1 MITESNGREMFIGK
15 STPWEIDAAGR
26 LVLSL
31 KEARD
36 LREHLK
42 WQDEWSNAGHV
53 LIAGRSDEDG

>member
-15 STPWEIDAAGR
+15 SSPWEIDEAGR

-36 LREHLK
+36 LREHLT
-42 WQDEWSNAGHV
+42 WQADSDSKYV
-53 LIAGRSDEDG
+53 LIHGRSDEDG

>member
-15 STPWEIDAAGR
+15 STPWEIDQDGR

-36 LREHLK
+36 LREHLT
-42 WQDEWSNAGHV
+42 WQGETDSEHV
-53 LIAGRSDEDG
+53 LIHGRSDEDG

>member
-15 STPWEIDAAGR
+15 MTPWEIDGAGR

-36 LREHLK
+36 LRDHLT
-42 WQDEWSNAGHV
+42 WQGESSSEHV
-53 LIAGRSDEDG
+53 LIVGRTDEDG

>member
-15 STPWEIDAAGR
+15 STPWEIDQDGR

-36 LREHLK
+36 LRDHLTWQGEADSEHVPI
-42 WQDEWSNAGHV
+42 H
-53 LIAGRSDEDG
+53 GRSDEDG